1 MAYVHSYQDGGFFEG
16 RSMRTV
22 RARWS
27 RLSMLDLAQIK
38 TKDQL
43 IARVEELYPLPTGI
57 AARDVEIWRLDRRS

>member
-1 MAYVHSYQDGGFFEG
+1 MTYVPSNQDSGFFEG

-27 RLSMLDLAQIK
+27 RLSMSDLAQIK

-43 IARVEELYPLPTGI
+43 IARVEELYPMPTGT
-57 AARDVEIWRLDRRS
+57 AARDVEIWRLDRHS